1 MKIYS
6 IILFS
11 LLLVQ
16 SSFGAAPTSINSET
30 LLSLEKVQLQY
41 QRLVSQYDFLAGIE
55 ELNDIENDEDL
66 LIQYIEEVENQ
77 IMNHPTVRKENAWGK
92 IKHLFSELK
101 TEARILSRE
110 MGLGVTIAILTIEI
124 TEIPMKA
131 IALSIGSPVIVV
143 LYEVLQPGILVPA
156 IIVGIKKLNKTI
168 KTKKLFESKSLFQT
182 WRDLEKTNAK
192 QLMMKKS
199 KAMIGLYDDGHAYLI
214 KPKSFL
220 VSSLRLIGLY
230 KKRIDFHSLK
240 RFCKRNN
247 LAMDEMTKVKSSHY
261 HNQLKSKILLSILIT
276 DYPESVELLERRFSK
291 SIIALEKNS
300 LPNDYSQWVLELLG
314 STNANETKSLLL
326 NFPRSVPPLLFLEL
340 WDSIVKEEFFRHS
353 HSLGRKEYRALEK
366 TLLPVLIEQRKFA
379 LEQKSLKSW
388 DSESI
393 ESIRSYL
400 VPTNIEQ

>member
-6 IILFS
+6 LILLC

-16 SSFGAAPTSINSET
+16 SSFALESNINSET

-41 QRLVSQYDFLAGIE
+41 QRLISQYDFLAGIE
-55 ELNDIENDEDL
+55 EINDIENDEDI
-66 LIQYIEEVENQ
+66 LIKYIEEVENQ
-77 IMNHPTVRKENAWGK
+77 IMNHPTVRKENAWVK

-131 IALSIGSPVIVV
+131 VALSLGSPVIVV

-156 IIVGIKKLNKTI
+156 IIVGIKKLNKTM
-168 KTKKLFESKSLFQT
+168 KTKKLFESKALFRQ
-182 WRDLEKTNAK
+182 WKDLENTNAK
-192 QLMMKKS
+192 QLHMKKS
-199 KAMIGLYDDGHAYLI
+199 QSMIGLYDNGKAYLI

-220 VSSLRLIGLY
+220 VSSLRLVGLY

-247 LAMDEMTKVKSSHY
+247 LALDELPKIKSSHY
-261 HNQLKSKILLSILIT
+261 HNQLKAKILLSILVT
-276 DYPESVELLERRFSK
+276 DYPESIALLEKRFSK
-291 SIIALEKNS
+291 SIIALEKYS
-300 LPNDYSQWVLELLG
+300 LPSDYSQWVLELLG
-314 STNANETKSLLL
+314 STDAKKTKSLLL
-326 NFPRSVPPLLFLEL
+326 NFPLSVSPLLFIEL

-379 LEQKSLKSW
+379 LEQKRLKSW
-388 DSESI
+388 DNDSI

-400 VPTNIEQ
+400 VPTNTAQ